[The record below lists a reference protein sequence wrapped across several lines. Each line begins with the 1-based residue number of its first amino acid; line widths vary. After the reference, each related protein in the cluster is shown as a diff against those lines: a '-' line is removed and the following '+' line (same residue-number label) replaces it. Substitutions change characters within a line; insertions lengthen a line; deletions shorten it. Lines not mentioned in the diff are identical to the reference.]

1 MGANQ
6 NSSQNLAYIPISTQI
21 HSTKKT
27 SNVLGLVKRNQN
39 RGKSVLALRSTF
51 HEPPLKIETGV
62 LFVGGRKS
70 MTGLML

>member
-1 MGANQ
+1 MEANQ
-6 NSSQNLAYIPISTQI
+6 NSSQNLMYIPKSIQI
-21 HSTKKT
+21 HSTKT

-51 HEPPLKIETGV
+51 HEIPLKIETGV